1 LDWIVNMLRY
11 LARGKVSLPTRACTL
26 IAVLL
31 CNMALS
37 AQEELQPVTLPEAS
51 APEEAI
57 EGEDYQTLWARGE
70 YREALDALQKM
81 LEPHE
86 PYLPYRWVEERADLR
101 FEVGEVDDAIADME
115 SLAQSMGEPMYT
127 LRLAEL
133 YRYRGRTED
142 YEASLAK
149 AYWQASGYG
158 GGSRVKNFLAMC
170 RVVEMRGESPQVIFS
185 AIRNQ
190 LILQRPDEVLGYVAA
205 GDLAFRK
212 WDYATA
218 AKYYLQGLEMDPKEQ
233 QLLAGLSEAFWKSND
248 PRLDGTLA
256 RLLELNPNHPRGRAI
271 EVEIL
276 LEAGKTEEA
285 LEKTSDALA
294 INPNRLHFLALK
306 AAAHFL
312 DDDTEAMEAVQEQ
325 ALTFNPTYAEIYRLP
340 GRIASRHYRFKEGAD
355 FQQKALQVDPS
366 DNEALMQHGFDLL
379 RIGGE
384 VEGRAALAKAFERDA
399 FITPVFNMLGAMD
412 KLDTFATLADERFV
426 VRLPENEAPIFG
438 DEVLGVLNE
447 VADILV
453 DKYAMDLEVPVDVQ
467 IFDNHDDFMVRSV
480 GLPGNAGHLGICF
493 GKLLTMD
500 SPTARAPWSANWKS
514 VLWHEFTHVITLQ
527 KTNNRMPRWLSEGI
541 SVYEETRQDPSW
553 GMRMSEDYAAL
564 VTEDTVGQV
573 AELETYFT
581 RPRSPGHLMFG
592 YFIAGEFVAFYVEEY
607 GFAALTD
614 SLEEIAEGKGT
625 VGALASAA
633 NADQQALDDA
643 FGTYLDTRFAPYK
656 NLPEPIAPQ
665 DVHTKDPLDV
675 TVIAEPAMA
684 RLKADAPFVATMKEA
699 QEAMKEGRWLDAE
712 AALNKAHALFPEYT
726 GQDGPLYGLALV
738 QMNTENIE
746 ARKETLEKIL
756 QLDSADYPTLDKLM
770 ELYLEEEN
778 WEKVEALCAR
788 AWQLN
793 PIGV

>member
-1 LDWIVNMLRY
+1 
-11 LARGKVSLPTRACTL
+11 
-26 IAVLL
+26 
-31 CNMALS
+31 
-37 AQEELQPVTLPEAS
+37 
-51 APEEAI
+51 
-57 EGEDYQTLWARGE
+57 
-70 YREALDALQKM
+70 
-81 LEPHE
+81 
-86 PYLPYRWVEERADLR
+86 
-101 FEVGEVDDAIADME
+101 
-115 SLAQSMGEPMYT
+115 
-127 LRLAEL
+127 
-133 YRYRGRTED
+133 
-142 YEASLAK
+142 
-149 AYWQASGYG
+149 
-158 GGSRVKNFLAMC
+158 
-170 RVVEMRGESPQVIFS
+170 
-185 AIRNQ
+185 
-190 LILQRPDEVLGYVAA
+190 
-205 GDLAFRK
+205 
-212 WDYATA
+212 
-218 AKYYLQGLEMDPKEQ
+218 
-233 QLLAGLSEAFWKSND
+233 
-248 PRLDGTLA
+248 
-256 RLLELNPNHPRGRAI
+256 
-271 EVEIL
+271 
-276 LEAGKTEEA
+276 
-285 LEKTSDALA
+285 
-294 INPNRLHFLALK
+294 
-306 AAAHFL
+306 
-312 DDDTEAMEAVQEQ
+312 
-325 ALTFNPTYAEIYRLP
+325 
-340 GRIASRHYRFKEGAD
+340 
-355 FQQKALQVDPS
+355 
-366 DNEALMQHGFDLL
+366 
-379 RIGGE
+379 
-384 VEGRAALAKAFERDA
+384 
-399 FITPVFNMLGAMD
+399 
-412 KLDTFATLADERFV
+412 
-426 VRLPENEAPIFG
+426 
-438 DEVLGVLNE
+438 
-447 VADILV
+447 
-453 DKYAMDLEVPVDVQ
+453 
-467 IFDNHDDFMVRSV
+467 VRSV

-793 PIGV
+793 PFDVPTQQTLLNAQIQLGYNEKILRTLGRLARLDPARAVDYRLQSAQTRLLLGDLARAKEEIVEVLEEMPHYWEAQKLLLAIVEEERGT